1 MKNSLSA
8 TADVSPLVKR
18 RFENSLR
25 VSFVTGFVKPR
36 LSFFKFPLSEIYPHL
51 SQSQTFKRIIL
62 HLISFKSSIPFQSRN
77 FYTIVRFPFLA
88 GGHAIWT
95 RRRR

>member
-36 LSFFKFPLSEIYPHL
+36 LNFFKFPLSQIYPHL
-51 SQSQTFKRIIL
+51 SQSQRIIL
-62 HLISFKSSIPFQSRN
+62 HLISFKRQFLSQFLQRPSSF
-77 FYTIVRFPFLA
+77 VFLA